1 MKNKK
6 ILTLTITFLVSFW
19 TYAGLSFAQNTLI
32 AQQNPLFQP
41 SQTTDKG
48 QTKIDLINNL
58 PNKTLNELTAGIIK
72 ILLAIC
78 GSLALVSFTV
88 GGIIMITAQGDE
100 TKISKGKMVLI
111 WSIAGLAVI
120 AISYGIVVGVSQ
132 LQFFGG
138 AAPAGTQALAP
149 GSEDLKPNEI
159 GEDPGSFGGKAIK
172 EPAIPK

>member
-1 MKNKK
+1 MKTKK
-6 ILTLTITFLVSFW
+6 ALTLLMTFIVSFW
-19 TYAGLSFAQNTLI
+19 AYAGLSFAANSLI
-32 AQQNPLFQP
+32 AQQNPLFKP
-41 SQTTDKG
+41 SQTTNKV
-48 QTKIDLINNL
+48 QTKLDLVKNL
-58 PNKTLNELTAGIIK
+58 PNKTLNELTSSIIK

-78 GSLALVSFTV
+78 GSLALGSFTV

-120 AISYGIVVGVSQ
+120 AVSYGIVVGVSQ

-138 AAPAGTQALAP
+138 GTQTENQTLAP
-149 GSEDLKPNEI
+149 VSEDLKPNEI
-159 GEDPGSFGGKAIK
+159 GGDPGSFGGKAIK